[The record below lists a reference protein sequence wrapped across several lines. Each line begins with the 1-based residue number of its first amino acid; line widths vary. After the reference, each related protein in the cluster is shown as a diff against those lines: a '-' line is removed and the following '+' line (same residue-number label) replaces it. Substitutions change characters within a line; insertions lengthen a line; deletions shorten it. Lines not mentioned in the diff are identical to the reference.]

1 MRAETKVLT
10 AKNEYF
16 CFWARQLYYYNCARV
31 KRNLQIIL
39 RLLQFIFLKNLLVGW
54 FFGAN
59 GYIIEASTTQHTERL
74 KMKAVNYTPEQ
85 SAKMVADYVAGV
97 TPETIAQ
104 ELGKTVRSV
113 VAKLSREGV
122 YKAKTYTTKTGQ
134 PVVKKDA
141 HADAIG
147 AILKMTEAEI
157 ESLTKANK
165 TALEKI
171 FSALANSKP
180 I

>member
-1 MRAETKVLT
+1 MT
-10 AKNEYF
+10 AK
-16 CFWARQLYYYNCARV
+16 
-31 KRNLQIIL
+31 
-39 RLLQFIFLKNLLVGW
+39 
-54 FFGAN
+54 
-59 GYIIEASTTQHTERL
+59 T
-74 KMKAVNYTPEQ
+74 VNYTPEQ
-85 SAKMVADYVAGV
+85 STKMVADYLAGV
-97 TPETIAQ
+97 TVESIAT

-113 VAKLSREGV
+113 VAKLSREKV
-122 YKAKTYTTKTGQ
+122 YKAKTYVSKTGA

-147 AILKMTEAEI
+147 AILKMSENEI

>member
-1 MRAETKVLT
+1 MTSKT
-10 AKNEYF
+10 
-16 CFWARQLYYYNCARV
+16 
-31 KRNLQIIL
+31 
-39 RLLQFIFLKNLLVGW
+39 
-54 FFGAN
+54 
-59 GYIIEASTTQHTERL
+59 
-74 KMKAVNYTPEQ
+74 VNYTPEQ
-85 SAKMVADYVAGV
+85 TLKIVADYKSGVAV
-97 TPETIAQ
+97 ETIA
-104 ELGKTVRSV
+104 ENLGKSVRSI

-122 YKAKTYTTKTGQ
+122 YQKKVYKTKTGES
-134 PVVKKDA
+134 VVRKDA

-147 AILKMTEAEI
+147 AILGLSENET